1 MIGWLISLVL
11 AYSLGGLLALSG
23 VVLSLLFT
31 GSAMATTAIGTL
43 IPVLSDAGEMRTR
56 FGTYLLAAGAV
67 GEFGPILLITLVFS
81 TKGAA
86 ENAVILAAFVVVA
99 VAAALMAVRGVGRGW
114 GLLDRSLATSGQFAV
129 RIAVLMV
136 FALGALADSLGLD
149 LLLGG
154 FVAGV
159 IARVALQGH
168 EVEVLES
175 KLTAVGYGFLIPFF
189 FVVSG
194 VNFDLT
200 ALTSHPIHLLELPL
214 FLALFLIVRGTPAM
228 VLYRGVLGFRDR
240 AALAVFSA
248 TALPLIVAITTIAV
262 TGGAHALIHRR
273 RPRGRWH
280 PVDRDLP
287 RDRPAAASRN
297 PQGRADCG
305 GRTATYPSNA
315 SGDLTPDA
323 VQVDSRQLR
332 LGQECA
338 RPAVLPPRGIAQEIT
353 RDHQHRRSAVFAG
366 EQRAQ
371 IEAGAVGQAY
381 VEQHCVGPQVL
392 DSGEARRSSVRLP
405 HDVVAAALEQF
416 TRGAPER
423 NGVVHDQDAEPLRGD
438 RSSVTGGL
446 GLALTA
452 EEQPARE
459 SDPGCSARDALHL
472 LLERRYAGRPERSA
486 GHENPP
492 AVGTPEA
499 GGHGGTHPDAA
510 LGHLTQHV
518 CHIHRRPE
526 GRRLEREAHP
536 LRAGRLRV
544 G

>member
-1 MIGWLISLVL
+1 MIDIDSVSFLFVVLAGAVAAFVAGLVSTRMPLPVVVLEVLLGILIGPDVLGLADSDAFLNFFSNLGLGMLFFFAGYEIDFERIRGSPLRLGVIGWLISLVL

-81 TKGAA
+81 TKGAP

-262 TGGAHALIHRR
+262 TEGHM
-273 RPRGRWH
+273 
-280 PVDRDLP
+280 
-287 RDRPAAASRN
+287 
-297 PQGRADCG
+297 
-305 GRTATYPSNA
+305 
-315 SGDLTPDA
+315 
-323 VQVDSRQLR
+323 
-332 LGQECA
+332 
-338 RPAVLPPRGIAQEIT
+338 
-353 RDHQHRRSAVFAG
+353 
-366 EQRAQ
+366 
-371 IEAGAVGQAY
+371 
-381 VEQHCVGPQVL
+381 
-392 DSGEARRSSVRLP
+392 RSST
-405 HDVVAAALEQF
+405 AAALV
-416 TRGAPER
+416 GAGILSTAIFPVI
-423 NGVVHDQDAEPLRGD
+423 GLR
-438 RSSVTGGL
+438 
-446 GLALTA
+446 
-452 EEQPARE
+452 
-459 SDPGCSARDALHL
+459 
-472 LLERRYAGRPERSA
+472 
-486 GHENPP
+486 
-492 AVGTPEA
+492 
-499 GGHGGTHPDAA
+499 
-510 LGHLTQHV
+510 
-518 CHIHRRPE
+518 
-526 GRRLEREAHP
+526 
-536 LRAGRLRV
+536 LRAGTPKDAPTMAAEPPPTPHTLRV
-544 G
+544 T